1 MARQVLGRGL
11 GALIQ
16 EADSVDQ
23 SGVRNLPI
31 ASIKPNPFQ
40 PRRQFDDEKLAELA
54 ASIKEHGVIQP
65 LIVRERGEGYELV
78 AGERRWR
85 AAQLAGLTEVP
96 VVIKGLNDVQMMQIA
111 LVENLQREDLN
122 PLEEALAYSRL
133 IGEFSMT
140 QEEIALTVGKSR
152 PAVANTLR
160 LLHLPEEIQE
170 SVSRGT
176 ISMGHAR
183 AILGLEDRGQQ
194 IAAWEKV
201 INDQLSVRET
211 EKLVESLK
219 EPRPSSRSEKK
230 KPILQ
235 QDLEL
240 QDIEDRL
247 KRYYGTRIRISPGKT
262 KGKIEIEYYGEE
274 DLERLLEL
282 LER

>member
-122 PLEEALAYSRL
+122 PLEEAMAYSRL
-133 IGEFSMT
+133 ISEFSMT

-219 EPRPSSRSEKK
+219 EPRSSLPSEKK

-240 QDIEDRL
+240 QDIEERL
-247 KRYYGTRIRISPGKT
+247 KRYYGTRIRISSGKT